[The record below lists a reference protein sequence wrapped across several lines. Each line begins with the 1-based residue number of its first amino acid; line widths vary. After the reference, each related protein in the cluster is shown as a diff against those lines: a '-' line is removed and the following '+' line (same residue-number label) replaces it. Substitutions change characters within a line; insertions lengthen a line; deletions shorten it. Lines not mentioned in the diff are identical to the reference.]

1 MEVHILDN
9 MDIRVTSLLSLLFTD
24 TYILTRESKLS
35 HPWKTNLIYECICLI
50 LNVFY
55 KMIQS

>member
-35 HPWKTNLIYECICLI
+35 HP
-50 LNVFY
+50 
-55 KMIQS
+55 